1 MIPVMVTPVQRP
13 FYLLVLVLVVF
24 LSACADDADSGPFVD
39 LGIRQP
45 VTTDAQSDDVL
56 RVAVAAVLSPEAN
69 LQSYVGLAD
78 YLSEHLERPVEL
90 VQRRTYAEI
99 NDLVARGAVDL
110 AFVCTS
116 AFVVGSDRGEME
128 LLVVPE
134 VGGET
139 LYYSTVIIS
148 SSSDRSLFDDLRGAS
163 FAFTDPMSNSGRAY
177 PTFLVQQM
185 DETPDSFFSSTMFT
199 YSHDRAIAAVADGV
213 VDAAA
218 VDSLVLDAAMVADP
232 DLASRL
238 KVIHQSPPFGIPP
251 VVVPATLDPTLG
263 RQLRD
268 LLLGLADEPGGPAI
282 LAQMGVDRF
291 VPGDPAE
298 YESARILIGSIDI
311 DS

>member
-148 SSSDRSLFDDLRGAS
+148 SSSDRSRFDDLRGAS

>member
-1 MIPVMVTPVQRP
+1 M
-13 FYLLVLVLVVF
+13 LVVVLAVF
-24 LSACADDADSGPFVD
+24 LTACAEDADSGRFID
-39 LGIRQP
+39 LGVRQP
-45 VTTDAQSDDVL
+45 VATDAPSDDVL

-69 LQSYVGLAD
+69 LESYVGLAD

-116 AFVVGSDRGEME
+116 AYVVGSERGEME

-139 LYYSTVIIS
+139 LYYSTVIASAS
-148 SSSDRSLFDDLRGAS
+148 SGQSVFGDLRGAS
-163 FAFTDPMSNSGRAY
+163 FAFTDPMSNTGRAY

-185 DETPDSFFSSTMFT
+185 GETPDSFFSRTMFT

-218 VDSLVLDAAMVADP
+218 VDSLVLKAAMVADAG
-232 DLASRL
+232 LASRL

-251 VVVPATLDPTLG
+251 VVVPASLDPALG
-263 RQLRD
+263 QQLKD
-268 LLLGLADEPGGPAI
+268 LLLGLGDEPGGPAI
-282 LAQMGVDRF
+282 LAQIGVDRF
-291 VPGDPAE
+291 VPGDPTQ
-298 YESARILIGSIDI
+298 YESARSLIGSVDL
-311 DS
+311 DL

>member
-1 MIPVMVTPVQRP
+1 M
-13 FYLLVLVLVVF
+13 LVLVLS
-24 LSACADDADSGPFVD
+24 LLLTACAEDADSGGWVD
-39 LGIRQP
+39 LGVRQP
-45 VTTDAQSDDVL
+45 VAADAPSDDVL

-69 LQSYVGLAD
+69 LESYVGLAD
-78 YLSEHLERPVEL
+78 YLSEPLERPVEL

-116 AFVVGSDRGEME
+116 AYVVGSDRGEME

-139 LYYSTVIIS
+139 LYYSIVIAS
-148 SSSDRSLFDDLRGAS
+148 ATSEGLDFDDLRGAS

-185 DETPDSFFSSTMFT
+185 GESPDSFFASTMFT

-218 VDSLVLDAAMVADP
+218 VDSLVLDAAMGANTE
-232 DLASRL
+232 LASRL
-238 KVIHQSPPFGIPP
+238 KVIHRSPPFGIPP
-251 VVVPATLDPTLG
+251 VVVPASLDPAL
-263 RQLRD
+263 RQQMKD

-291 VPGDPAE
+291 VLGDPAQ
-298 YESARILIGSIDI
+298 YESARILIGSLDLEP
-311 DS
+311 

>member
-1 MIPVMVTPVQRP
+1 MVTPVQRP

-148 SSSDRSLFDDLRGAS
+148 SSSDRSRFDDLRGAS